1 MTLEHMT
8 AFAAGMILWAALPG
22 PGLAIVVSRALG
34 SGRKAGFAVI
44 TGLVLADI
52 LFLGVAFIGLLAIAA
67 AMGPMFQIVKYAGG
81 AYLIWRGYRLI
92 AATDSAVAVKTERH
106 GDLWQ
111 DVGLGL
117 VATLGNPKAILFFGS
132 LMPTLIDMTA
142 VAVVDFL
149 VLAGIV
155 AGVSFLIYGACVLL
169 ADRTRHLLASKRAA
183 GCLRKVTGSI
193 FIGSGVVVAAR

>member
-1 MTLEHMT
+1 MTLEHIV
-8 AFAAGMILWAALPG
+8 AFTAGMMLWTALPG

-44 TGLVLADI
+44 TGLVLADV
-52 LFLGVAFIGLLAIAA
+52 LFLGIAFIGLLAIAA
-67 AMGPMFQIVKYAGG
+67 AMGPMFQMVKYAGA

-92 AATDSAVAVKTERH
+92 VATDSSVAVKTEQH

-117 VATLGNPKAILFFGS
+117 LATLSNPKAILFFGS
-132 LMPTLIDMTA
+132 LMPTLIDMTV
-142 VAVVDFL
+142 VAAVDFL

-155 AGVSFLIYGACVLL
+155 ASVSFIIYGCCVIL
-169 ADRTRHLLASKRAA
+169 ADRTRHLLASARAA
-183 GCLRKVTGSI
+183 KCLRKVIGAI
-193 FIGSGVVVAAR
+193 LIGSGVAVATR